1 MALITFVDF
10 GKDRDFSC
18 SIHMLDKIV
27 NNSNAFTEL
36 EDPGDIKWIQSRN
49 RMRTYNAIVDTDSII
64 HAAGHGESSGLIGNE
79 FLKIFRRYLD
89 VHELTGYLIET
100 DQAITPDLVIVDA
113 CSSASKTW
121 QRQISKILMP
131 GHAALFIGTN
141 RDIPFATADFF
152 FQAFYLSLFSQ
163 RYPKSRTAR
172 LNRIRKAYEVAKQA
186 EKFVSKDKSYFE
198 IFELVGR

>member
-1 MALITFVDF
+1 MALITFIDF
-10 GKDRDFSC
+10 GKDRHFSC
-18 SIHMLDKIV
+18 SIRMLDKIM
-27 NNSNAFTEL
+27 NDSTAFGEL
-36 EDPGDIKWIQSRN
+36 EDPSDIKWVQTRN
-49 RMRTYNAIVDTDSII
+49 RIRTYNAIVDTDSII

-121 QRQISKILMP
+121 QRQVSKTLMP
-131 GHAALFIGTN
+131 GHTALFIGTN
-141 RDIPFATADFF
+141 RDVPFATADFF
-152 FQAFYLSLFSQ
+152 FQAFYFSLLSQ

-172 LNRIRKAYEVAKQA
+172 LNRIRKAYEVAKQV
-186 EKFVSKDKSYFE
+186 EKLVSKDKSYFE
-198 IFELVGR
+198 ISELAGS